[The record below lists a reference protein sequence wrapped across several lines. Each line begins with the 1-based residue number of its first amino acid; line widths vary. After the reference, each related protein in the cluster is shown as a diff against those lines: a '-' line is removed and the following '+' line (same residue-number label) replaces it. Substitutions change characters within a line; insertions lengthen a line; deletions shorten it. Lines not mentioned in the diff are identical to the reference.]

1 MRVLGIPFVILG
13 VLAATGSTSSDEPS
27 EAAMRAAFETR
38 LTAQVSSVLDFVAE
52 TGGDEALEKIRAA
65 RTDEFAIRRFKKLD
79 CGRSAARPGYVC
91 TFAVQVGVVSG
102 VLEETM
108 TGRFVEGPRG
118 LVFAHEDSVPTA
130 T

>member
-38 LTAQVSSVLDFVAE
+38 LGAQVRSVLDFVAE
-52 TGGDEALEKIRAA
+52 TGGDAALEKIRAA
-65 RTDEFAIRRFKKLD
+65 RTDEFAIRAFRKLD
-79 CGRSAARPGYVC
+79 CARGAPARAYVC

-108 TGRFVEGPRG
+108 TGRFVDGPRG
-118 LVFAHEDSVPTA
+118 LVFAYEDSVPTA